1 MKAFKNVKNVFAV
14 ALIALALNIPVM
26 ARPVTSPFKVVAF
39 YTDYNSMGDG
49 GHRSFSRE
57 ANTWFPTVA
66 AANGFTYTSTTNWGN
81 LNASYLA
88 NYQVVMF
95 FDNLPGDGNQRT
107 ALQNYVTNGGGWLGF
122 HVCAFNQNPSA
133 WSWYF
138 SQFLAM
144 GSFISNTWPPSAPLL
159 LVEDTTHPA
168 MKGLGATFKPADN
181 EWYRWGN
188 DLRTNQNI
196 KILCSIDKSAYP
208 VGTQGVFTWSG
219 AGYVP
224 VVWTNKNYKML
235 YMNMGHNR
243 ADDVGLSTTFT
254 NASMAKLVLNTLKWL
269 GGATTAIGSDG
280 PVSPKATSAH
290 SGITIKTDANFV
302 SVSSGNPGK
311 AFVTLSDAGGRTI
324 VKTVAGNGICRIDRS
339 SITSGVYVVRIAD
352 SHGTETRTVCL
363 E

>member
-1 MKAFKNVKNVFAV
+1 MRMYPGFAGFVCVMVLCICFSPQAKAQ
-14 ALIALALNIPVM
+14 
-26 ARPVTSPFKVVAF
+26 TSPFKVVGF

-66 AANGFTYTSTTNWGN
+66 AANGFTYTATTNWGN

-224 VVWTNKNYKML
+224 VVWTNKKYKML

-254 NASMAKLVLNTLKWL
+254 NAAMAKLVLNTLKWL

-280 PVSPKATSAH
+280 PVSGKATITHA
-290 SGITIKTDANFV
+290 GVTIKTDANFI

-311 AFVTLSDAGGRTI
+311 AFVTLTDASGRTI
-324 VKTVAGNGICRIDRS
+324 IKTVAGNGMCRIARS
-339 SITSGVYVVRIAD
+339 GITPGVYVVRMTDVNGSEA
-352 SHGTETRTVCL
+352 RTVCW